1 MTLLTI
7 LLLVAVATAVA
18 IVSRLIKAPYTVA
31 LVLAGLAIGSLG
43 SLSVPHLTKGL
54 LFGLFLPG
62 LLFEAALHIA
72 LDELKQNARTVLT
85 LAIPGV
91 LVSILVIGGSL
102 ALGRKDLGLPAAMV
116 FAALIGATDPIAVVA
131 LFKQL
136 HAPRRLGLI
145 VEAES
150 LLNDGTA
157 VVFFTIVMGWYTGKD
172 TTVGG
177 AMLSFVRI
185 TGGGVIVGVVAA
197 FALRLLMRIAREPM
211 VGVSLTTLAAYGSF
225 EIAERL
231 HFSGVIATVVAGMIV
246 GDAARHG
253 RQIGT
258 ATRVSIEAFWE
269 YIAFALNSIVFLM
282 IGFEVKLGELYTSLG
297 LIAFAYAV
305 VAASRA
311 LLVGSV
317 VLMFRRTPERMDLKW
332 ALVVGWG
339 GLRGALSMVLALSV
353 PADFPHRRELVA
365 MTYGVVLASLV
376 LQGLTIRPILRRL
389 GLVEADA

>member
-18 IVSRLIKAPYTVA
+18 IVSRLIKAPYAVA

>member
-43 SLSVPHLTKGL
+43 SLSVPHLTKEL

-211 VGVSLTTLAAYGSF
+211 IGVSLTTLAAYGSF

>member
-43 SLSVPHLTKGL
+43 SLSVPHLTKEL

-72 LDELKQNARTVLT
+72 LDEQKQNARTVLT

-211 VGVSLTTLAAYGSF
+211 IGVSLTTLAAYGSF

>member
-43 SLSVPHLTKGL
+43 SLSVPHLTKEL
-54 LFGLFLPG
+54 LYGLFLPG

-72 LDELKQNARTVLT
+72 LDEQKQNARTVLT

-211 VGVSLTTLAAYGSF
+211 IGVSLTTLAAYGSF

>member
-7 LLLVAVATAVA
+7 LLLVAVAAAVA

-43 SLSVPHLTKGL
+43 SLSVPHLTKEL